1 MRNIPGKHE
10 VKELQK
16 TAILGTANILQNILI
31 ITVRLT
37 FLTQSIGMKP
47 NFQALLWVEFGGFVY
62 GEL

>member
-1 MRNIPGKHE
+1 MSTLKIII
-10 VKELQK
+10 QD
-16 TAILGTANILQNILI
+16 

-47 NFQALLWVEFGGFVY
+47 NFQVLLWVEFGGFVY